1 MAATAMVRA
10 ANGDS
15 RSTSTSVARFGE
27 PSSRAPSI
35 VWPSAPLHH
44 AQAGATATT
53 ATIVTIAHVA
63 TTANAARVHSRAQP
77 ARIAR
82 TPDTARRLKGQP

>member
-1 MAATAMVRA
+1 MVRA

-15 RSTSTSVARFGE
+15 RSTSTSVARFGV

-44 AQAGATATT
+44 AQAGATTT
-53 ATIVTIAHVA
+53 AATIVTIAHVA
-63 TTANAARVHSRAQP
+63 TTANAGPRPQSRRAGG
-77 ARIAR
+77 IAP
-82 TPDTARRLKGQP
+82 TPDGR